1 MAFAICPLGAVPIKN
16 KPNVAGE
23 LITQLLFGELVE
35 IIDAS
40 ANIWLKIRTEYDEVY
55 GWVLKDQLSIISDQ
69 EFEKF
74 RQNHAHVLDLFN
86 PILSD
91 EHQLTVSL
99 GAQLPGFDGLKFSL
113 QNNVFRF
120 SGQAVFSNNLSNRS
134 LTIVK
139 LAKKLLY
146 VPYLEG
152 GKTPMGMD
160 AAGMVQILFKLI
172 KLKLPRFVH
181 QQVYFGELIHFI
193 ENASES
199 DLIFFENKKNV
210 IDHVGIYLGEGKI
223 IHVADRV
230 KIDLVDHF
238 GIFDETKNAY
248 THKLRV
254 IKRLIL

>member
-1 MAFAICPLGAVPIKN
+1 
-16 KPNVAGE
+16 
-23 LITQLLFGELVE
+23 
-35 IIDAS
+35 
-40 ANIWLKIRTEYDEVY
+40 
-55 GWVLKDQLSIISDQ
+55 
-69 EFEKF
+69 
-74 RQNHAHVLDLFN
+74 
-86 PILSD
+86 
-91 EHQLTVSL
+91 
-99 GAQLPGFDGLKFSL
+99 
-113 QNNVFRF
+113 
-120 SGQAVFSNNLSNRS
+120 VFSSHLSNNS

-160 AAGMVQILFKLI
+160 APGMVQILFKLL

-193 ENASES
+193 ENGAAG
-199 DLIFFENKKNV
+199 DLIFFENKKGI

-238 GIFDETKNAY
+238 GIFDEAKKAY
-248 THKLRV
+248 TYKLRV
-254 IKRLIL
+254 IKRLLL

>member
-1 MAFAICPLGAVPIKN
+1 MAFAICPLGAVPIKS
-16 KPNVAGE
+16 KPNVTGE
-23 LITQLLFGELVE
+23 LISQLLFGELAE
-35 IIDAS
+35 IIES
-40 ANIWLKIRTEYDEVY
+40 NANIWLKIRTEYDEIL
-55 GWVLKDQLSIISDQ
+55 GWVLKDQLVLISDQ
-69 EFEKF
+69 EFEKY

-86 PILSD
+86 PILTD

-99 GAQLPGFDGLKFSL
+99 GAQLPGFDGLKFTL
-113 QNNVFRF
+113 QNTVFRF
-120 SGQAVFSNNLSNRS
+120 SGQAVFSSHLSNNS

-160 AAGMVQILFKLI
+160 APGMVQILFKLL

-193 ENASES
+193 ENGAAG
-199 DLIFFENKKNV
+199 DLIFFENKKGI

-238 GIFDETKNAY
+238 GIFDEAKKAY
-248 THKLRV
+248 TYKLRV
-254 IKRLIL
+254 IKRLLL

>member
-1 MAFAICPLGAVPIKN
+1 MAFAICPLGAVPVKN
-16 KPNVAGE
+16 KPNVTGE

-35 IIDAS
+35 IIDS
-40 ANIWLKIRTEYDEVY
+40 NANIWLKIRTEYDEIL
-55 GWVLKDQLSIISDQ
+55 GWVMKDQLALISNQ
-69 EFEKF
+69 EFEKY

-91 EHQLTVSL
+91 EYQLTVSL
-99 GAQLPGFDGLKFSL
+99 GAQLPGFDGLKFIL
-113 QNNVFRF
+113 QNKIFRY
-120 SGQAVFSNNLSNRS
+120 SGQAVFSNYLSNKS

-160 AAGMVQILFKLI
+160 AAGMVQILFKLV
-172 KLKLPRFVH
+172 KLRLPRFVH

-193 ENASES
+193 ENASDS
-199 DLIFFENKKNV
+199 DLIFFENKKGI
-210 IDHVGIYLGEGKI
+210 IDHVGIYLVEGKI

-238 GIFDETKNAY
+238 GIFDETKRCY

-254 IKRLIL
+254 IKRLLL

>member
-1 MAFAICPLGAVPIKN
+1 MAFAICPLGAVPIKS
-16 KPNVAGE
+16 KPHVTGE
-23 LITQLLFGELVE
+23 LITQLLFGELAEVVE
-35 IIDAS
+35 SS
-40 ANIWLKIRTEYDEVY
+40 ANIWLKIRTEYDEVI
-55 GWVLKDQLSIISDQ
+55 GWVLKDQLTLISDQ
-69 EFEKF
+69 EFEKY
-74 RQNHAHVLDLFN
+74 RLNHAHVLDLFN

-91 EHQLTVSL
+91 EHQLTISL
-99 GAQLPGFDGLKFSL
+99 GAQLPGFDGLKFKL
-113 QNNVFRF
+113 NNTIFRY
-120 SGQAVFSNNLSNRS
+120 SGQAVFSNHLSNKP

-139 LAKKLLY
+139 IAKKLLY
-146 VPYLEG
+146 VPFLGG

-160 AAGMVQILFKLI
+160 ASGMIQLLFKLI

-193 ENASES
+193 ESASEA
-199 DLIFFENKKNV
+199 DLIFFENKKGI

-238 GIFDETKNAY
+238 GIFDETKKAY

-254 IKRLIL
+254 IKRLLF